1 MVDALSQE
9 TMIMSGLPYESR
21 IGSLLF
27 LLPINDLPNV
37 VTVLT
42 LLFTDYVKMVSPRS
56 QSGSL
61 QSSL

>member
-1 MVDALSQE
+1 MGDALSQE
-9 TMIMSGLPYESR
+9 TMTMSGLPCES
-21 IGSLLF
+21 GVGPLLF